1 MENLPIIELRRI
13 EARIIKPIY
22 EEMVKELGEVPALR
36 ILGQAIRRNAIE
48 QGRSLA
54 DASEEPPG
62 VAAFANLLERW
73 KANDALRMETLEQTD
88 ERLDFNVT
96 RCRYAEMYREMG
108 LAGIGHVLSCNRDG
122 ALCEGYDPRLE
133 LTRTRTIMG
142 GASHCDFRYRWRSEA
157 PDRAPERLV

>member
-1 MENLPIIELRRI
+1 MQTLPIIELRRI
-13 EARIIKPIY
+13 EANIIQPIY
-22 EEMVKELGEVPALR
+22 KEMVKELGEESARR

-54 DASEEPPG
+54 EASPEPPG
-62 VAAFANLLERW
+62 IAAFAALLERW
-73 KANDALRMETLEQTD
+73 KANDALRMETIEQTE

-108 LAGIGHVLSCNRDG
+108 LGEIGDLLSCNRDG

-133 LTRTRTIMG
+133 LSRTRTIMG
-142 GASHCDFRYRWRSEA
+142 GDPHCDFRYRWRSEA
-157 PDRAPERLV
+157 SE